1 MTPRSQRKRFV
12 AAAAGLLACVASAAD
27 AVKFGPHDIETVF
40 VIGKSD
46 DGNQMQYGVH
56 LDAQCALEGKE
67 PVFRYWR
74 ELDKG
79 PKALVAPTWFD
90 GFGYGIEKQTV
101 KADKASVTMAI
112 KPAPTRVIEIVVKK
126 EGEKCVATA
135 FTPIAGKRAE
145 LKMIFIQLTGPLS
158 VSAVTIRGLDL
169 EGGKA
174 VSERVVQ

>member
-1 MTPRSQRKRFV
+1 MIPRSLRNLIV
-12 AAAAGLLACVASAAD
+12 AAAGLLAFAASAD
-27 AVKFGPHDIETVF
+27 AVKFGPNDIETVF

-56 LDAQCALEGKE
+56 LDAQCALDGKE

-90 GFGYGIEKQTV
+90 GFGYGIDKQTV
-101 KADKASVTMAI
+101 KADKASVTMTI

-145 LKMIFIQLTGPLS
+145 LKMIFIQLSGPLS
-158 VSAVTIRGLDL
+158 VSAVTIRGAEL